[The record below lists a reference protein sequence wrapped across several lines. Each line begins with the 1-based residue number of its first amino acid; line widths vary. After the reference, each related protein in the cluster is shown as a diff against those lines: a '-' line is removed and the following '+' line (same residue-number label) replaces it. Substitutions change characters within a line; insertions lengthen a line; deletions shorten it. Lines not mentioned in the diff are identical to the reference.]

1 MMIRLVFAVLLPA
14 AAYQSP
20 LPTDCS
26 DIYRGGAGVD
36 GVYTIYPAGSTSPV
50 QVYCDMSKDDIDNS
64 VEKWTVIQRRQDG
77 TVNFFK
83 KWEHYKTGFGSAAG
97 EYWLGLETMH
107 LLTQGK
113 NYELKVDMEDFE
125 GQKVFAHY
133 SSFSVGPESDGYK
146 LNLGSFIK
154 GAAGDSLSAHNGMK
168 FTTIDNDQDTHPSNC
183 ARVCYGG
190 FWYSACYAAN
200 PNAIYMWGPSTR
212 LTGVHWRTFKGLE
225 YSLKT
230 MVMKIRPAAT

>member
-1 MMIRLVFAVLLPA
+1 MLKIRLVFAVLLPA

-64 VEKWTVIQRRQDG
+64 AEKWTVIQRRQDG

-107 LLTQGK
+107 LLTQRK

-154 GAAGDSLSAHNGMK
+154 GACRNLIGCLATAVSVFSQHLRYRWTRIKTQQLLNSPFLSFL
-168 FTTIDNDQDTHPSNC
+168 FTFHGS
-183 ARVCYGG
+183 
-190 FWYSACYAAN
+190 S
-200 PNAIYMWGPSTR
+200 S
-212 LTGVHWRTFKGLE
+212 
-225 YSLKT
+225 
-230 MVMKIRPAAT
+230 